1 MSSFFSGTHTFF
13 WHLYFFRH
21 NVWLEKTKY
30 EFLFFWNSIF
40 WSLMFG
46 PKKVWGPFFWN
57 SYFFWNPYFYWH
69 YVWHQKV
76 WIPFFL
82 ELFFE
87 THTFFCWNLGTH
99 TFFDVMFGPK
109 KYESCPF
116 PELLVFFFCCDF
128 LMNKIFGFLR
138 DAFFSGTLD
147 SKYLCCW
154 IVFVFADKGLHFI
167 GFLSLGDF
175 KFPWARA
182 CVVSLVHAFWLS
194 GSDFLKD

>member
-1 MSSFFSGTHTFF
+1 MSSFFPELILFFGTYT
-13 WHLYFFRH
+13 FFRH

-57 SYFFWNPYFYWH
+57 SYFFGTHTFIGTMFGTKKYEF
-69 YVWHQKV
+69 
-76 WIPFFL
+76 
-82 ELFFE
+82 LFFGFFFG

-116 PELLVFFFCCDF
+116 PELLVFFAVIFWWTKCLDF
-128 LMNKIFGFLR
+128 SEMPFFPEHLTLNTFVVELCLFLR
-138 DAFFSGTLD
+138 IKAFIL
-147 SKYLCCW
+147 
-154 IVFVFADKGLHFI
+154 
-167 GFLSLGDF
+167 
-175 KFPWARA
+175 
-182 CVVSLVHAFWLS
+182 
-194 GSDFLKD
+194 